1 MGLNDIILSSNM
13 LTGLYKN
20 NLIGPE
26 EKENLRPGP
35 TPKEAK
41 EEAAP
46 EGYKF
51 LGKNKKSI
59 CLITKCTDAVFVS
72 EPDLNFI
79 SKLIGACKMN
89 LEDVAIL
96 NQANTDIII
105 STLKKQLKPKSII
118 LFGVDPT
125 SIKLPIHFPAFKLQ
139 EYNGTTYLLAPTLEE
154 LNQETNEGKIL
165 KSKLWVCLK
174 QLFGL

>member
-20 NLIGPE
+20 NLIGSE
-26 EKENLRPGP
+26 EKEKKAPQP
-35 TPKEAK
+35 ITKEFK
-41 EEAAP
+41 EVLVP

-59 CLITKCTDAVFVS
+59 CLIAKCTDAVFVS

-96 NQANTDIII
+96 NQVNTDIII
-105 STLKKQLKPKSII
+105 SDLKKQLKPKSII

-125 SIKLPIHFPAFKLQ
+125 SIKLPIHFPSFKLQ
-139 EYNGTTYLLAPTLEE
+139 EYDGTTYLLAPALEE
-154 LNQETNEGKIL
+154 LNQESTEGKIL